1 MQKYSYVVKDGSGK
15 TLEAVLTPKAA
26 NASSLHC
33 KTKGLLSWKC
43 AKGRVST
50 LFGKTAG
57 RKKTGGKVPGHVL
70 AFFAEQ
76 LSTLIAGGVPLVRA
90 IALLSEY
97 SSDPKLGVV
106 LNQVAKDIAG
116 GNSLHSALARHP
128 KTFDNIW
135 LSLVQA
141 GEVGG
146 QLSETLGQIAAYIK
160 MQEGMKS
167 KIITAITYPAILMVA
182 SVGVLIYFV
191 LGIVPT
197 FAQIFKDFNIELPMI
212 TVMVLA
218 VSGFFCQSRYFADC
232 GTDCAVFGVSF
243 LYQNAGRAQALAFVL
258 LSIPLFGNF
267 LRNIYY
273 SRMLTTLAT
282 LLRSGVTILN
292 AIAVLEESFNTNVII
307 QNALRV
313 AKSDVAAGRSISD
326 SFRAA
331 GVFPGLMTEMMLMG
345 EESGKL
351 PSIIATL
358 SKFYSDNVDQFIA
371 RFSAVIDP
379 ILVVGVGVLIGII
392 VASSSC
398 RFSNCPKSAAVDE
411 GGKVYENGF

>member
-1 MQKYSYVVKDGSGK
+1 MQKYNYVVKDGSGK
-15 TLEAVLTPKAA
+15 TRRGSIAAESRDRVIFALQNKGFVVLEVSEGG
-26 NASSLHC
+26 SS
-33 KTKGLLSWKC
+33 
-43 AKGRVST
+43 
-50 LFGKTAG
+50 LFGKG
-57 RKKTGGKVPGHVL
+57 GERKKVGGKVPGHVL

-90 IALLSEY
+90 ISLLSEY
-97 SSDPKLGVV
+97 SSNARLGMV

-116 GNSLHSALARHP
+116 GNSLHSALSHHP

-135 LSLVQA
+135 LSLVEA

-146 QLSETLGQIAAYIK
+146 NLADTLGQIAGYIK
-160 MQEGMKS
+160 TQNAMRS
-167 KIITAITYPAILMVA
+167 KIITAITYPAILALA
-182 SVGVLIYFV
+182 SVGVLIYFI

-197 FAQIFKDFNIELPMI
+197 FAQIFKDFNIELPLI
-212 TVMVLA
+212 TTIVLG
-218 VSGFFCQSRYFADC
+218 VSGFLINYGVLIIF
-232 GTDCAVFGVSF
+232 GLVFLFVAFRFYIKTPEGKKRWHAF
-243 LYQNAGRAQALAFVL
+243 LIAM
-258 LSIPLFGNF
+258 PLFGNF

-292 AIAVLEESFNTNVII
+292 AIVVLEDSFDTNVII
-307 QNALRV
+307 KNALHT
-313 AKSDVAAGRSISD
+313 AKQDVAAGHSISD

-351 PSIIATL
+351 PGIIATL
-358 SKFYSDNVDQFIA
+358 SRFYSDNVDQFIA

-379 ILVVGVGVLIGII
+379 ILIVGIGSLIGII
-392 VASSSC
+392 VASIFLPIFKLSQIGS
-398 RFSNCPKSAAVDE
+398 
-411 GGKVYENGF
+411 GQ

>member
-15 TLEAVLTPKAA
+15 TLRGSI
-26 NASSLHC
+26 NAESRERVIFALQN
-33 KTKGLLSWKC
+33 KGFIILEVREG
-43 AKGRVST
+43 AGST

-182 SVGVLIYFV
+182 SVGVFTSCWALC
-191 LGIVPT
+191 LR
-197 FAQIFKDFNIELPMI
+197 LPKSLKI
-212 TVMVLA
+212 L
-218 VSGFFCQSRYFADC
+218 
-232 GTDCAVFGVSF
+232 
-243 LYQNAGRAQALAFVL
+243 
-258 LSIPLFGNF
+258 
-267 LRNIYY
+267 
-273 SRMLTTLAT
+273 
-282 LLRSGVTILN
+282 ILN
-292 AIAVLEESFNTNVII
+292 
-307 QNALRV
+307 
-313 AKSDVAAGRSISD
+313 
-326 SFRAA
+326 
-331 GVFPGLMTEMMLMG
+331 
-345 EESGKL
+345 
-351 PSIIATL
+351 
-358 SKFYSDNVDQFIA
+358 
-371 RFSAVIDP
+371 
-379 ILVVGVGVLIGII
+379 
-392 VASSSC
+392 
-398 RFSNCPKSAAVDE
+398 CP
-411 GGKVYENGF
+411 